1 MSAYMRVC
9 YLLSLIGKTY
19 VLKTQGPGEVAEL
32 PHQRLI
38 DAVGSLLFIVEPGHF
53 VALCWITHYCF
64 PMKPCTEMGFQSG
77 MICLAFHMISTSF
90 VTSWICT
97 LIAIAALVAGVVF
110 AAPTLRRRRND
121 RQGLAAALQM
131 APIPDQFRE
140 QLVNQLPVTHVAPE
154 DGSPPPSPA
163 HPRAALPP
171 PPRQLRDT
179 GAAPE
184 ALRPPIHPAVGAGAR
199 AAAADAAAGAGL
211 CAICFEEEAESA
223 WRLLPCGHRFH
234 PACVD
239 EWLKKRGGT
248 CPTCRHDPALG
259 ETGFTGAA
267 AEDAPPPPLVLS
279 GHAASLTP
287 Y

>member
-77 MICLAFHMISTSF
+77 MICLAFHMISTIF
-90 VTSWICT
+90 VTCWICT

-211 CAICFEEEAESA
+211 
-223 WRLLPCGHRFH
+223 
-234 PACVD
+234 
-239 EWLKKRGGT
+239 
-248 CPTCRHDPALG
+248 
-259 ETGFTGAA
+259 
-267 AEDAPPPPLVLS
+267 
-279 GHAASLTP
+279 
-287 Y
+287 